1 LRSKVVGLEFVW
13 MSKGKTGIVREN
25 GSNRFCGTE
34 IVEVLRLPV
43 DSLRSFGVAQDDT
56 SVEKKE

>member
-1 LRSKVVGLEFVW
+1 MGLEFVW